1 MNTTTRTALRLLIAT
16 PLAASALAIGG
27 FAGAAHAET
36 PGFDPNPGPVIVQP
50 HDDEDPRP
58 EGPGDIALPEDDEDP
73 RPEGPGDITNPEDED
88 EPEVPD
94 DKDGPNP
101 GDDEP
106 EVPGDKDGPNPGDE
120 PEDVPADEVPGEDVP
135 ADKKD
140 KGNKGGKKDSVVEEG
155 DAVVVPTRIDAGA
168 GPVEEEGSGLTWLIV
183 GGGAVAAAGSVLA
196 RKRTVATR

>member
-58 EGPGDIALPEDDEDP
+58 EGPGDIANPEDDDP

-88 EPEVPD
+88 EPGPQIPG

-101 GDDEP
+101 GDDDP
-106 EVPGDKDGPNPGDE
+106 QIPGDKDGPNPGDE

-135 ADKKD
+135 ADKND
-140 KGNKGGKKDSVVEEG
+140 KGGKSVKDAPAEQS

-168 GPVEEEGSGLTWLIV
+168 GPVEDEGSGLVWLLV
-183 GGGAVAAAGSVLA
+183 GGGAVAAGSVLA
-196 RKRTVATR
+196 RKGATATR

>member
-27 FAGAAHAET
+27 FAGAAHAD
-36 PGFDPNPGPVIVQP
+36 GFEPGPAVIVAVP
-50 HDDEDPRP
+50 GDDPRP
-58 EGPGDIALPEDDEDP
+58 EGPGDITLPEDDEDP

-88 EPEVPD
+88 EPGPQIPG

-101 GDDEP
+101 GDDDP
-106 EVPGDKDGPNPGDE
+106 QIPGDKDGPNPGDE

-135 ADKKD
+135 ADKND
-140 KGNKGGKKDSVVEEG
+140 QGNKGGKKDVAES